1 MKVDSS
7 GAIIKLEPACPWTDH
22 LFELEKEMN
31 LIGQIKFVLYKES
44 ERNRWRIQVSE
55 HVYTVLY
62 IMYSITLVCSSIRRI
77 IY

>member
-7 GAIIKLEPACPWTDH
+7 GAIIKLETACPWTDH

-44 ERNRWRIQVSE
+44 ERNRWRIQVS
-55 HVYTVLY
+55 TQQ
-62 IMYSITLVCSSIRRI
+62 
-77 IY
+77 